1 MQEQVVIETRD
12 LTKVYGSITAVD
24 RLNLTV
30 YKGEIFGLLGPNGA
44 GKTTT
49 ILMLLGLSEPTSGS
63 IRVAGFDPVQQPLEV
78 KRIAGYMPDNMGFY
92 DDMTGRENL
101 RYTARLN
108 RIPRERAEKLIEELL
123 VKVGLEEASDR
134 RVREYSRGMR
144 QRLGIADVLLKDPE
158 VVFLDEP
165 TLGLDPE
172 GTQELLDLILEL
184 GKSEGKTIL
193 ISSHLLY
200 QVQAVCDRVGI
211 FVKGRLVACGRISE
225 LAGELGGEEV
235 IELRAGLPEAFP
247 EDAVKA
253 VPGVEAVERQGD
265 TVMVTCSSRGLAPRI
280 ARELVARN
288 MDICHLKVRGC
299 DLDDIYRRYF
309 QEGEARVDV
318 PGTAR

>member
-235 IELRAGLPEAFP
+235 IELRAGPPEAFP